1 MSFVNVGFATPAAVA
16 IVGRTVTAE
25 NASARTPT
33 GFHVALICQLL
44 CLEVVQNAGLR
55 ALFSTLRLWHTRF
68 HRIAICFQISA
79 RPTRP
84 LTALEGRFRGASR
97 PLKIGAKS
105 CSPLGRGPPEVNLFG
120 PANRGSPEL

>member
-1 MSFVNVGFATPAAVA
+1 MSFVNVGFATPAAFA

-33 GFHVALICQLL
+33 GFHVALIRPLL
-44 CLEVVQNAGLR
+44 SPEVVQNAGLS
-55 ALFSTLRLWHTRF
+55 ALVSASRLWHKRF

-84 LTALEGRFRGASR
+84 LTLPEGRFRGASR
-97 PLKIGAKS
+97 PLKIGAIS
-105 CSPLGRGPPEVNLFG
+105 CRPPVPWLPEVNLFE
-120 PANRGSPEL
+120 P